1 MFRLSSVHMLQRQA
15 LILAIVRAIRV
26 KVHTTP
32 KGSKGAVEMER
43 RSQGGSKEVVWV
55 NLLAWNRAW

>member
-1 MFRLSSVHMLQRQA
+1 